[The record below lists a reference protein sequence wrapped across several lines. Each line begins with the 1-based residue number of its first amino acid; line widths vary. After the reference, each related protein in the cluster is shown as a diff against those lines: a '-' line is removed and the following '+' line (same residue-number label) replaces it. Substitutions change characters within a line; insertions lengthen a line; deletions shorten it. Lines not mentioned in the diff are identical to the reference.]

1 MKQYYNI
8 SIYCNIYYCNT
19 IQYGLKEI
27 SIYCTLQY
35 IAIYCNVC
43 YLNVINAQSLHHEND
58 WASKNLDHTLQFLML
73 LYGYTG
79 CIFFTLLPKPIFSG
93 VAKVGNGWAQAQPI
107 ISSAQPIFMSIVQP
121 IYAPFHIKNSLYNT
135 QITHFEFFV
144 VVCVG
149 YF

>member
-1 MKQYYNI
+1 MFNDVQPAPE
-8 SIYCNIYYCNT
+8 
-19 IQYGLKEI
+19 GHRHW
-27 SIYCTLQY
+27 
-35 IAIYCNVC
+35 
-43 YLNVINAQSLHHEND
+43 NAS
-58 WASKNLDHTLQFLML
+58 T
-73 LYGYTG
+73 
-79 CIFFTLLPKPIFSG
+79 SG

-121 IYAPFHIKNSLYNT
+121 IYAPFHIKIYNKYSLYNT